1 MLLSDYTPGG
11 FYFPGQHTLSFN
23 WGITT
28 SYSFIN
34 MYELQLN
41 EYLQPYTFLNLDAY
55 YSYGIGKRALI
66 YNLGS

>member
-1 MLLSDYTPGG
+1 
-11 FYFPGQHTLSFN
+11 
-23 WGITT
+23 
-28 SYSFIN
+28 